1 MHRNKRHNKIRGILE
16 LGSWALEDDC
26 WGLSSTYFVT
36 TDNSFIQASVPSLLK
51 KKRSIIISI
60 LQDYDKD

>member
-51 KKRSIIISI
+51 KKEA
-60 LQDYDKD
+60 